1 MTDDYETL
9 LTSLESVLHRR
20 APLYAKYGPGGTFDH
35 SRKTL
40 LAAIKN
46 EYRSGATTRVSEASL
61 DDVGH
66 ADERYVKFVDDAT
79 EERAKYA
86 LLDADAQVLEYRL
99 QLLKARTYENAQL
112 ARMQ

>member
-20 APLYAKYGPGGTFDH
+20 APLYAKYGPGGTYDN
-35 SRKTL
+35 SRTTL

-46 EYRSGATTRVSEASL
+46 EYRAGAVTRVTEDSL
-61 DDVGH
+61 KDMAH

-79 EERAKYA
+79 EERATYA